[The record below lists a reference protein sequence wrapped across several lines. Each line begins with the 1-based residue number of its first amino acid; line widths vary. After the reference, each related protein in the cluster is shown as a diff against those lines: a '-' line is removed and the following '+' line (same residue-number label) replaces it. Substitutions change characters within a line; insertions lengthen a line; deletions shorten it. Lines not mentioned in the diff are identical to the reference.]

1 MERRDRILIRS
12 VYDMRLLR
20 KILVLQ
26 SLGKMLKT
34 FDKRGRNMDRKIR
47 ILKRSDES
55 RRNFDGQDTMGLLE
69 TETDAVRGSE
79 TEILGKLLGLPEGQR
94 SYDQVSKDVDLDIRA
109 DDNYNPGGRIRI
121 LKKAENA
128 KFEKLKEESTM
139 LKRADTNPF
148 DGRVRI
154 LN

>member
-69 TETDAVRGSE
+69 TEADAIRGVE
-79 TEILGKLLGLPEGQR
+79 KAIGRLLGLLEGQK
-94 SYDQVSKDVDLDIRA
+94 SYRQVSKEVDLDKRA
-109 DDNYNPGGRIRI
+109 DDKYNPGGRIRI